1 MSDHICI
8 CGWADITKRDASEW
22 QRITGK
28 DTQKKMVH
36 ESLPESR
43 KSGNG

>member
-1 MSDHICI
+1 MSDLSRI
-8 CGWADITKRDASEW
+8 CGWADITKRDARGW
-22 QRITGK
+22 WITGK
-28 DTQKKMVH
+28 GTQKKMVL